1 MLTHDATNQSAFIA
15 FLYHARSEEA
25 KDENQTICIHAMDWA
40 DLFIKRIY
48 GYPAHIYSHHRRCQ
62 RQSISSHHSERVSA
76 LDATRHDEDFKS
88 RRVAILVEFEK
99 NVATCFAFFVECH
112 RDAEKSSVFECLC
125 LATTVAPRFCSL
137 SSTPLING
145 DVLS

>member
-48 GYPAHIYSHHRRCQ
+48 GYVRSNGRNGRIIDIKDLQTDLPCNRF
-62 RQSISSHHSERVSA
+62 
-76 LDATRHDEDFKS
+76 DF
-88 RRVAILVEFEK
+88 V
-99 NVATCFAFFVECH
+99 
-112 RDAEKSSVFECLC
+112 
-125 LATTVAPRFCSL
+125 
-137 SSTPLING
+137 
-145 DVLS
+145 